1 MHITDTANIPN
12 CMIDL
17 FFCCLFIWLFV
28 CLLVCLFVLFAVI
41 TVPSSCNI
49 TLSYNQTSEKLLFI
63 TSSWN
68 TVPVSHQWATSVQL
82 SQNIL
87 YTPTMVL
94 KFHYKNWNVVSIWH
108 RVPVK
113 GIFHISI
120 ASLLLGHKWP
130 MSRLK
135 WEHHTVPDQIPDWV
149 CCGYWECEHCQVH
162 SWEV

>member
-17 FFCCLFIWLFV
+17 FFCCCLFV
-28 CLLVCLFVLFAVI
+28 CLFVCVLLFFAVI

-49 TLSYNQTSEKLLFI
+49 TLSYNQSSDRLLFI

-68 TVPVSHQWATSVQL
+68 TVPVSCQWATLVQL
-82 SQNIL
+82 PQSIL

-94 KFHYKNWNVVSIWH
+94 KFHCNNWNVVSIWH

-113 GIFHISI
+113 SIFHISI

-135 WEHHTVPDQIPDWV
+135 WEHHTLPDQFPDWV
-149 CCGYWECEHCQVH
+149 CCDYWECEHYQVH